1 MKRLYN
7 LYKSITKQ
15 DKLLHFVAGCFIYFI
30 LSLLFINR
38 YENIDYLILLAVALI
53 AFLKEV
59 VWDGIMKKG
68 TPEALDFFM
77 TTSGGLFLYLF
88 YHIHI

>member
-1 MKRLYN
+1 MKQVFN
-7 LYKSITKQ
+7 FYKTITKQ
-15 DKLLHFVAGCFIYFI
+15 DKLLHFMAGCFIYFF

-38 YENIDYLILLAVALI
+38 YENIDYLIVLAVTAIAL
-53 AFLKEV
+53 LKEV
-59 VWDGIMKKG
+59 VWDGMMKKG
-68 TPEALDFFM
+68 TPEPLDFFM